1 MNVEDIINLISR
13 RDNISYI
20 EAMNVVNDCMEEMEG
35 AIMRGNWQEA
45 EDILASYLSLE
56 PDYLDILMA
65 EMFKYEENFNFNFN
79 FLICSHINWLCFKEN
94 CS

>member
-1 MNVEDIINLISR
+1 MNVNTANDIINLIAR
-13 RDNISYI
+13 RDNISEL

-45 EDILASYLSLE
+45 EDILASYLGLE

-65 EMFKYEENFNFNFN
+65 EMF
-79 FLICSHINWLCFKEN
+79 
-94 CS
+94 